1 MLSFYRD
8 ALARLIALWCVTV
21 SVAST
26 NAQMEL
32 STGSHIPYA
41 ASSAYL
47 ANTQSTAA
55 LDTKGVL
62 HQGTEYSGVPPWLND
77 RVKSSAPEYPYSE
90 RLHRHE
96 GQGIVRLTLDLK
108 TGLVTKAAMVKS
120 TGFSALDQSAVR
132 AFKRWTWKPGRWKEI
147 YIPVNFRIG
156 SGPAPLPAGAARLPP
171 SYR

>member
-1 MLSFYRD
+1 MT

-47 ANTQSTAA
+47 ANIQSTGAA

-62 HQGTEYSGVPPWLND
+62 HQGTEYSGVPPWLNALSGH
-77 RVKSSAPEYPYSE
+77 SSAGRGNRAGGRNLYTSQFPHGKWP
-90 RLHRHE
+90 
-96 GQGIVRLTLDLK
+96 
-108 TGLVTKAAMVKS
+108 AAIAYWCRS
-120 TGFSALDQSAVR
+120 T
-132 AFKRWTWKPGRWKEI
+132 P
-147 YIPVNFRIG
+147 
-156 SGPAPLPAGAARLPP
+156 RLPTDEANGP
-171 SYR
+171 LQSNFSELAMNLVHGLSLSR